1 MIKKYSILFLWILI
15 IIVMIISLIFW
26 DYKFVPEFFVS
37 LMYTIAIFY
46 FLNNLFQKTNN
57 KRIVIKTKKFN
68 WIPMIVWI
76 ALGVFGI
83 VRKNHF
89 DSKLIFRFLPESAS
103 QGIGFILMG
112 IASFQRNII
121 VDSNGIR
128 MNDWFKSLIK
138 YNDLTE
144 FNLTSN
150 SLIVSDQSFSYRHKI
165 FKLSADKID
174 LINKRIGEKCT
185 LPNTA
190 YK

>member
-89 DSKLIFRFLPESAS
+89 DSKLIFGFLPESAS